1 MEEEQKFQV
10 SFSDIVY
17 KISINNKEVERNE
30 KIVILTTKKM
40 REILKDINIS
50 NYFIDIIYK
59 IIPYRQ
65 KPYKLMTI
73 SVVNE
78 NTNVTN
84 ICCLLGVV
92 YEDYLNLYYIFKYV
106 SNFFHFNQKI
116 VNIDFSSA
124 ERKAL
129 MQADL
134 LLKNK
139 LL

>member
-1 MEEEQKFQV
+1 
-10 SFSDIVY
+10 
-17 KISINNKEVERNE
+17 
-30 KIVILTTKKM
+30 M

>member
-1 MEEEQKFQV
+1 MEEELNFQ
-10 SFSDIVY
+10 
-17 KISINNKEVERNE
+17 ISV
-30 KIVILTTKKM
+30 L
-40 REILKDINIS
+40 
-50 NYFIDIIYK
+50 DIIYK

-73 SVVNE
+73 SAVNE